1 MNAILGTVQLADGL
15 DGLDAA
21 SHELPHD
28 QDDSS
33 EDGSMMDG
41 NGELIL

>member
-1 MNAILGTVQLADGL
+1 L